1 MVVYI
6 REDDPQSRQIQTVAG
21 VLQTGGVIIYPT
33 DTLYGLGCDIF
44 QLKAIE
50 RICEIKDIEPS
61 KAHLSFICNNLSD
74 VKEYT
79 RPIPNHLFRLLKEY
93 LPGPYTFILPASK
106 QVPKILK
113 NKKNTI
119 GVRIPNNNIARAIV
133 KEMKRPILSTTLPGE
148 TNAEYEDPEMIY
160 RNFEDVVELVVDGGP
175 GGLIPSTVIDCT
187 GPEPVLIRQ
196 GLGEWIN

>member
-1 MVVYI
+1 MVIYI
-6 REDDPQSRQIQTVAG
+6 RQDDPQPRQIQTVAEM
-21 VLQTGGVIIYPT
+21 VQTGGVIIYPT

-44 QLKAIE
+44 QLQAIE
-50 RICEIKDIEPS
+50 KICEMKNMEPS
-61 KAHLSFICNNLSD
+61 KAHLSFVCNNLSD
-74 VKEYT
+74 VRNYT
-79 RPIPNHLFRLLKEY
+79 KPIPNQLFHLLKEY

-133 KEMKRPILSTTLPGE
+133 REMKRPILSTTLPGE
-148 TNAEYEDPEMIY
+148 TNEEYQDPEMIY
-160 RNFEDVVELVVDGGP
+160 RNFEDVVDLVVDGGP

-187 GPEPVLIRQ
+187 GPEPVIVRQ

>member
-1 MVVYI
+1 MVIYI
-6 REDDPQSRQIQTVAG
+6 RQEDPQPRQIQTVSE
-21 VLQTGGVIIYPT
+21 VVQSGGVIIYPT

-44 QLKAIE
+44 QLQAIE
-50 RICEIKDIEPS
+50 KICEIKNMEPS
-61 KAHLSFICNNLSD
+61 KAHLSFVCNNLSD
-74 VKEYT
+74 VREYT
-79 RPIPNHLFRLLKEY
+79 RPISNQLFRLLKEY

-148 TNAEYEDPEMIY
+148 TNEEYEDPEMIY
-160 RNFEDVVELVVDGGP
+160 RNFEDVVDLVVDGGP

-187 GPEPVLIRQ
+187 GPEPVIVRQ